1 MSGDKISVTVSGGA
15 SDPVARARRYAAA
28 WRLRSGLIVDLA
40 DAVELARGERDAL
53 ERQVVADSAWRAS
66 LEQELKTAR
75 AERDVARAKVAV
87 VTDTSQKYAEA
98 LDKVINERDELRGE
112 LDWRVKR
119 LREERDKALSE
130 LDAVVAALDE
140 ANQTLAEERTR
151 AVDYARLDPSSPA
164 DLRRVADLL
173 EVLAVDWRPPGGDGW
188 NGWTPSNLRAHA
200 TRVAADAAEDE
211 LVEKVARAI
220 QQSDNDNRDWD
231 ELDEPLRDSYLD
243 NARAAIATVRAEQ

>member
-28 WRLRSGLIVDLA
+28 PQIGPRGLIVDLA

-173 EVLAVDWRPPGGDGW
+173 RPWWHHGHRRRTAHRHHRGAPRPDHPSRRNLAHRRDIDRPAD
-188 NGWTPSNLRAHA
+188 TDAHH
-200 TRVAADAAEDE
+200 
-211 LVEKVARAI
+211 
-220 QQSDNDNRDWD
+220 
-231 ELDEPLRDSYLD
+231 P
-243 NARAAIATVRAEQ
+243 